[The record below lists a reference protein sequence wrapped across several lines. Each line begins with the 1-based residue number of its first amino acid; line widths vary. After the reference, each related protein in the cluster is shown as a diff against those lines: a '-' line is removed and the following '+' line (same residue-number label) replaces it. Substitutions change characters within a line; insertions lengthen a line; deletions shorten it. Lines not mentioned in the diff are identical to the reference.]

1 MSDLRLF
8 RRCNMISITILLIG
22 AIVLTACAAEAKE
35 EPDAIGPTPTLRN
48 REIDLE
54 LPESPFDDQEA
65 RVLLD
70 RLISRNLVAERDAL
84 LNRIVQSGDQRF
96 VAPLIEV
103 MRATEIGVLPF
114 GDYEATVRSLQQ
126 LSGELI
132 VSWPDWITW
141 YANTDLEPP
150 PGFLEWKGL
159 LLSKIDP
166 NFARFFKEDFISNI
180 RVEEIVWG
188 GVRLDGIPALNNP
201 KLIPAREANYIDPD
215 DIVFGVSINGDN
227 RAYPLRIMDW
237 HEMFNDVIG
246 GVPVSLAY
254 CTLCGAGVLYDGRV
268 GDEVYTF
275 GSSGFLMRSNKLMY
289 DRNTYTLWNQLSG
302 EPVLGP
308 LADSDIKLKILPVVV
323 STWRDWL
330 DQHPDTQILDLNTGV
345 QRLYEPGSAY
355 GDYFASPE
363 TMFPVAFR
371 RDLLAQKDRVF
382 AMQIDG
388 LPRAYPTHILT
399 QEIVVNDTVA
409 DHNLVLIA
417 PRGDLSDSGTDLRT
431 GFATQWQ
438 AGAEVRAFERS
449 DHTFAPGPDQDS
461 VLDENGAT
469 WRVTEEALVGP
480 GDEQLARLPGH
491 LAYWFGWFNYFPQT
505 TVYGVDG

>member
-1 MSDLRLF
+1 
-8 RRCNMISITILLIG
+8 MIGITILLI
-22 AIVLTACAAEAKE
+22 AATVLTACASAAQDESEAV
-35 EPDAIGPTPTLRN
+35 EPTATLRN

-54 LPESPFDDQEA
+54 LPEPPFDDQET

-70 RLISRNLVAERDAL
+70 RLTTRNLVAERDAL
-84 LNRIVQSGDQRF
+84 LDRIVQSGDRRF
-96 VAPLIEV
+96 VAALIEV

-114 GDYEATVRSLQQ
+114 SDYEAIVRALQQ

-141 YANTDLEPP
+141 YANTDLEAP
-150 PGFLEWKGL
+150 PGFVEWKGRL
-159 LLSKIDP
+159 LAGIDP
-166 NFARFFKEDFISNI
+166 NFARFFDEDFASTI

-188 GVRLDGIPALNNP
+188 GVRLDGIPALDNP

-227 RAYPLRIMDW
+227 RAYPLRILDW
-237 HEMFNDVIG
+237 HEMFNDVVG
-246 GVPVSLAY
+246 GAPVSLAY

-268 GDEVYTF
+268 GDQVYTF

-289 DRNTYTLWNQLSG
+289 DRNTYTLWNQLTG

-308 LADSDIKLKILPVVV
+308 LADSGIQLKLRPVVV

-345 QRLYEPGSAY
+345 QRLYEPGAAY

-363 TMFPVAFR
+363 TMFPVALR

-388 LPRAYPTHILT
+388 LPRAYPTRILT
-399 QEIVVNDTVA
+399 QEVVVNDTVA
-409 DHNLVLIA
+409 DNTLVLIA
-417 PRGDLSDSGTDLRT
+417 PRGDLSDSGADLRT
-431 GFATQWQ
+431 GFEAQWQ
-438 AGAEVRAFERS
+438 AGAEVRAFERG
-449 DHTFAPGPDQDS
+449 DHTFARGPDQDS
-461 VLDENGAT
+461 VLDENGDV

-480 GDEQLARLPGH
+480 DGEQLARLPGH